1 MSSSVAVAAAAASVA
16 SAAVIK
22 RWSAIVAIASVSGPL
37 TADCRQ
43 LLAIAVLAFTFAAI
57 ESCSLA
63 LALV

>member
-1 MSSSVAVAAAAASVA
+1 MSSFVAAAI

-43 LLAIAVLAFTFAAI
+43 LLAIAVPAFTFAAI